1 MTDTF
6 TRREAIGTGIGL
18 GAACLAG
25 CTGMT
30 GGGSGSG
37 GTNNS
42 TGESGGNYPSKE
54 ITVIVPWS
62 QGGGTDRSTRALT
75 PTWSKKIGANFVV
88 QNYPG
93 GSTQVGGER
102 LYNATANGYNI
113 AMWNLP
119 QMQATWLFQDAPYN
133 GSNFDYIGT
142 NHWDPT
148 MWFAPQNS
156 PYNNMMEFVEYTKN
170 NSVTVGTTA
179 AIGNTALSALL
190 VKDSYDLD
198 YQLVNL
204 EGGSSVRQAVL
215 AGDVD
220 AAVNQPWAFNPS
232 NVGKVTALGTHT
244 SEPQTLWPNTP
255 TFKELGMTDVP
266 LVDEGL
272 GQWKLVVA
280 PGGLKENH
288 PDRFE
293 QLVKTYKRTMNDKS
307 YRQRAK
313 QQGKLNKILRYNG
326 PQKTKDI
333 VKQNTKFMKEYSSL
347 IENFRQG

>member
-1 MTDTF
+1 MDHTY
-6 TRREAIGTGIGL
+6 TRREIVGTGIGL
-18 GAACLAG
+18 GAAGMAG
-25 CTGMT
+25 CTSISGENF
-30 GGGSGSG
+30 GSG

-42 TGESGGNYPSKE
+42 TSGSSGSYPSQE
-54 ITVIVPWS
+54 VSVIVPWS

-75 PTWSKKIGANFVV
+75 PTWSKKLGTDFVV

-93 GSTQVGGER
+93 GSTQVGGEK

-119 QMQATWLFQDAPYN
+119 QMQATWLFQDAPYT
-133 GSNFDYIGT
+133 GSDFDYIGT

-148 MWFAPQNS
+148 MWFAPQDS
-156 PYNNMMEFVEYTKN
+156 PYKNMTEFIEYSRN

-190 VKDSYDLD
+190 VKDSYNLD

-244 SEPQTLWPNTP
+244 SEPQSLWPNTP
-255 TFKELGMTDVP
+255 TFKQLGMTDVP

-272 GQWKLVVA
+272 GQWKIVVA
-280 PGGLKENH
+280 PDGLKNNH
-288 PDRFE
+288 PDRFQ
-293 QLVKTYKRTMNDKS
+293 QLVETYKRTMNDDN

-313 QQGKLNKILRYNG
+313 QQGKLTKILQYNS
-326 PQKTKDI
+326 PEKTKNI
-333 VKQNTKFMKEYSSL
+333 VSQNTKFMKEYRSL